1 MHYMTSRSP
10 EVDDL
15 VQQMMAAYAQDAVD
29 AARTGFGIDLDFSP
43 PSVERVE
50 QILVQIY
57 PSIRRGWIRRLLHIG
72 ISDDQLDTL
81 CKMFGGYVGEVVR
94 RHQGGRWAIIENP
107 AGQGN
112 VIALVNGDDK
122 IFPPAKVFK
131 RLVEGESDN
140 VWFYF
145 QVVTEAE
152 IFGAQS
158 QHEPSADG
166 TDSGEHA

>member
-1 MHYMTSRSP
+1 MTIPSS
-10 EVDDL
+10 EADDL
-15 VQQMMAAYAQDAVD
+15 KQQMMTAYPQDAVD
-29 AARTGFGIDLDFSP
+29 AARSGFGIDLDFSP

-50 QILVQIY
+50 KILAQIY

-72 ISDDQLDTL
+72 ISDDQLDTI

-94 RHQGGRWAIIENP
+94 RYRGGRWAIIESP
-107 AGQGN
+107 TGQGN

-131 RLVEGESDN
+131 RLAEGESDN

-158 QHEPSADG
+158 QHEPSPG
-166 TDSGEHA
+166 GSDSGDHS